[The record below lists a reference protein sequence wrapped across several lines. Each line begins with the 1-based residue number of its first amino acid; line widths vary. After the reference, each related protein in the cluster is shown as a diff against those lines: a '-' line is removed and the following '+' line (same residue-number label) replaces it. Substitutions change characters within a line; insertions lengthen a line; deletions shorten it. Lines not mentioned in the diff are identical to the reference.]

1 MNQCDCPTSIVYVLF
16 HEKEILRDSWWIRFE
31 RFVLFLGMLI
41 ELYFTKIFNYSFVS
55 SLTITKWY
63 NGSVWPSK
71 TLIITLHIKEY
82 VSHFNQ
88 IEMWQKSNS
97 FCGIFPNFVNI
108 SNSSGPQDS
117 CQVTY
122 IIIFFFNIILFE
134 HGSSTENQLPNQSK
148 HLHTNRLLTPSEHGH
163 NRITDLTGFGTHSKC
178 SGSNPKTSQR
188 LHKGDTPNLWTY
200 LLSTYQ

>member
-71 TLIITLHIKEY
+71 TLINTLHIKEY

-108 SNSSGPQDS
+108 SNSSDQQDS

-122 IIIFFFNIILFE
+122 IIIFFSTLFYLNTVHQPKISYQINRNICTRIDYL
-134 HGSSTENQLPNQSK
+134 
-148 HLHTNRLLTPSEHGH
+148 HLQNM
-163 NRITDLTGFGTHSKC
+163 GTI
-178 SGSNPKTSQR
+178 G
-188 LHKGDTPNLWTY
+188 
-200 LLSTYQ
+200 